1 MLCELCQG
9 AILKIGKY
17 SDVGAI
23 LIEAVRKHPCLWNT
37 SEAKYKNRTVKEN
50 AWTAV
55 AEEVNAESGKTYSGK
70 FYLQLI
76 IPNNIKA
83 LMSL

>member
-17 SDVGAI
+17 SDVEPI
-23 LIEAVRKHPCLWNT
+23 LIEGVRKYPCLWNT
-37 SEAKYKNRTVKEN
+37 SEAKNKNRTVKEN

-55 AEEVNAESGKTYSGK
+55 AEEVNAESGKTY
-70 FYLQLI
+70 
-76 IPNNIKA
+76 
-83 LMSL
+83 

>member
-1 MLCELCQG
+1 MNQLFIRICSCDSQPTG

-17 SDVGAI
+17 SDVEAI

-55 AEEVNAESGKTYSGK
+55 AEEVNAESGKTY
-70 FYLQLI
+70 
-76 IPNNIKA
+76 
-83 LMSL
+83 

>member
-17 SDVGAI
+17 SDVEPI
-23 LIEAVRKHPCLWNT
+23 LIEAVRKYPCLWNT
-37 SEAKYKNRTVKEN
+37 SEAKNKNRTVKEN

-55 AEEVNAESGKTYSGK
+55 AEEVNAESGKTY
-70 FYLQLI
+70 
-76 IPNNIKA
+76 
-83 LMSL
+83 

>member
-17 SDVGAI
+17 SDVEPI
-23 LIEAVRKHPCLWNT
+23 LIEAVRKYPCLWNT
-37 SEAKYKNRTVKEN
+37 SEAKNKTRTVKEN

-55 AEEVNAESGKTYSGK
+55 AEEVNAESGKRY
-70 FYLQLI
+70 
-76 IPNNIKA
+76 
-83 LMSL
+83 